1 MSFFEKFK
9 TIVGMNEDFDE
20 EYEEYEENGYEEEVE
35 EEIKPIMGP
44 KGNNNKVVNIH
55 SAATAKVMVLKP
67 STFDEAKDISDA
79 IKSRKIVVVNATTL
93 ETKAAQRLVDFISGS
108 CFVLGATIKEIEHRV
123 YLLSP
128 SNVQVTEELKNELST
143 KAIFN
148 WNKQ

>member
-1 MSFFEKFK
+1 MSIFGKFK
-9 TIVGMNEDFDE
+9 DIIGMGDEFDE
-20 EYEEYEENGYEEEVE
+20 EFEGYENEQEEIE
-35 EEIKPIMGP
+35 EEEMEPIIKT
-44 KGNNNKVVNIH
+44 KGGNKVVNIH
-55 SAATAKVMVLKP
+55 SQATAKVMVLKP
-67 STFDEAKDISDA
+67 TTFDEARDISDA
-79 IKSRKIVVVNATTL
+79 IKSRKIVVVNATSL
-93 ETKAAQRLVDFISGS
+93 ETKSAQRLVDFISGS

>member
-1 MSFFEKFK
+1 MSFFGKFK
-9 TIVGMNEDFDE
+9 DIIGMNEDFEDE
-20 EYEEYEENGYEEEVE
+20 YDDFENEEMEEENQP
-35 EEIKPIMGP
+35 EIEPMIKT
-44 KGNNNKVVNIH
+44 KGNSKVVNIH

-67 STFDEAKDISDA
+67 TTFDEARDISDA

-93 ETKAAQRLVDFISGS
+93 ETKSAQRLVDFISGS